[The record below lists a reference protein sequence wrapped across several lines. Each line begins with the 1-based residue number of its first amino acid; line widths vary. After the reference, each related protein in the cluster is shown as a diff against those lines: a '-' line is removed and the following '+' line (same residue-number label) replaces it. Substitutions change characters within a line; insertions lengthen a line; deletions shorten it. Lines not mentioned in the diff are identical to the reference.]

1 MTITLKN
8 NEIMIERNLKLM
20 YIITYQNMFKNIQ
33 NNIYV
38 YFAKYFLIIQIGP
51 FSLKFNI
58 DVQYEM
64 LKKNCIKSVKSIK
77 FTPCIVNENVILKT
91 IV

>member
-1 MTITLKN
+1 MTIPLKD

-38 YFAKYFLIIQIGP
+38 YFAKYFPKIKTGP

-64 LKKNCIKSVKSIK
+64 LKKKLYKKCKIYKVHTLHS
-77 FTPCIVNENVILKT
+77 E
-91 IV
+91 

>member
-1 MTITLKN
+1 MTIPLKN

-20 YIITYQNMFKNIQ
+20 YITTYQNMFKNIH
-33 NNIYV
+33 
-38 YFAKYFLIIQIGP
+38 FPKIQIGP

-77 FTPCIVNENVILKT
+77 FTPCIVNENVILKI

>member
-1 MTITLKN
+1 MTITVKD

-20 YIITYQNMFKNIQ
+20 YIITYQNMFKIIQ

-64 LKKNCIKSVKSIK
+64 LKKKLYKICKIYKVQTLHS
-77 FTPCIVNENVILKT
+77 E
-91 IV
+91 

>member
-1 MTITLKN
+1 MAIPLKD

-20 YIITYQNMFKNIQ
+20 YITTYQNMLKNIQ

-38 YFAKYFLIIQIGP
+38 YFAKYFPKIKIGP

-77 FTPCIVNENVILKT
+77 VHTLHSE
-91 IV
+91 

>member
-1 MTITLKN
+1 MTIPLKN

-20 YIITYQNMFKNIQ
+20 YITTYQNMFKNIH
-33 NNIYV
+33 
-38 YFAKYFLIIQIGP
+38 FPKIQIGP

>member
-1 MTITLKN
+1 
-8 NEIMIERNLKLM
+8 MIERNLKLM
-20 YIITYQNMFKNIQ
+20 YITTYQNMFKNIH
-33 NNIYV
+33 
-38 YFAKYFLIIQIGP
+38 FPKIQIGP

-77 FTPCIVNENVILKT
+77 FTPCIVNENVILKI